1 MHKNNFHNFLFFF
14 YENGFKLPVWLIV
27 ESLEEHC
34 VEWQELEEIL
44 EQCWAVSL
52 VNADLCWC
60 YVDGSDMRD
69 SLVWHGVEM

>member
-1 MHKNNFHNFLFFF
+1 MVSIYLHIKTRINKVGSSCCVRKKLSQKSDMHKKISTIFFFFFF

-44 EQCWAVSL
+44 E
-52 VNADLCWC
+52 
-60 YVDGSDMRD
+60 
-69 SLVWHGVEM
+69 

>member
-1 MHKNNFHNFLFFF
+1 MHKKISTIFFFF

-44 EQCWAVSL
+44 EQ
-52 VNADLCWC
+52 
-60 YVDGSDMRD
+60 Y
-69 SLVWHGVEM
+69 

>member
-1 MHKNNFHNFLFFF
+1 MHKKISTFSFFF

-44 EQCWAVSL
+44 EQC
-52 VNADLCWC
+52 
-60 YVDGSDMRD
+60 
-69 SLVWHGVEM
+69 

>member
-1 MHKNNFHNFLFFF
+1 MVSIYLHVKTQINKVGSSCCVRKKLSQKSDMHKNNFHNFLFFF

-44 EQCWAVSL
+44 EQC
-52 VNADLCWC
+52 
-60 YVDGSDMRD
+60 
-69 SLVWHGVEM
+69 